1 MSSPLGAALQGA
13 SVKDEVAYEAPAGV
27 VRYVVVGFEPF
38 AG

>member
-1 MSSPLGAALQGA
+1 MGSTEKQ
-13 SVKDEVAYEAPAGV
+13 EIAYEAPAGV